1 MEMKKFYSYL
11 TAVLMI
17 ALVSVSF
24 TACSSDDDDESSLSF
39 TKEIIVGKW
48 KITNIAGNNEHSS
61 WLSVGSEAEFK
72 SDGTCVGWFSM
83 EDAYKI
89 EGGRIKTYYA
99 RTSEPM
105 FVYTL
110 LSQNGTTLSVK
121 MDGTLDDNSTCTLTL
136 QKVN

>member
-1 MEMKKFYSYL
+1 MEMKKFFSYL
-11 TAVLMI
+11 TAILMI
-17 ALVSVSF
+17 ALVSMGF

-48 KITNIAGNNEHSS
+48 KITNIAGNNEHGN
-61 WLSVGSEAEFK
+61 WLFVGSEAEFK
-72 SDGTCVGWFSM
+72 SDGTCKGWFSM

-89 EGGRIKTYYA
+89 EGGRIKTYNA

-110 LSQNGTTLSVK
+110 LSQNGATLSVK

-136 QKVN
+136 KKVN